1 MPPLEPEQSRW
12 FAAEVQPHE
21 ATLRSWLHG
30 QYPSL
35 PDVDDLIQ
43 ETYVRVLRMR
53 SRDPGRLS
61 GVKSLLFTIARNLAL
76 DQLRH
81 RQVVKFE
88 AWPETEDQSNATEDR
103 PGIQETVSQR
113 QELEMLTEAIQAL
126 PERCRQVL
134 TLRKLYGLSQKEIA
148 AQLGIAEHT
157 VEAHVG
163 AGLRR
168 CTEYFARRGA
178 SGARS

>member
-1 MPPLEPEQSRW
+1 MPPLESEQSRW
-12 FAAEVQPHE
+12 FAAEVEPHE
-21 ATLRSWLHG
+21 ATLRAWLHG
-30 QYPSL
+30 QFPSL
-35 PDVDDLIQ
+35 PDIDDLIQ
-43 ETYVRVLRMR
+43 ETYLRVLRMR
-53 SRDPGRLS
+53 SRDPDRFG

-81 RQVVKFE
+81 RGVLKFE
-88 AWPETEDQSNATEDR
+88 TWPESDDEPNLPEDR
-103 PGIQETVSQR
+103 LGIEETVSQR

-163 AGLRR
+163 VGLRR
-168 CTEYFARRGA
+168 CTEYFAQRGA
-178 SGARS
+178 SRGRA